1 MGDIAFGVDEV
12 AAHNLLIALGL
23 EASEDRIAEVAAH
36 MRAHR
41 ASAEQYRLD
50 KARDD
55 LFAHL
60 ENAFL
65 RFRAHDDHWNAGY
78 AAAESEALNWF
89 AERPPVDAPPP
100 ARTTGE
106 ILRAMI
112 REQKSGPRD
121 GRH

>member
-55 LFAHL
+55 CSPIWKMRSCVSAPMTIIGTP
-60 ENAFL
+60 AMP
-65 RFRAHDDHWNAGY
+65 RRRA
-78 AAAESEALNWF
+78 
-89 AERPPVDAPPP
+89 R
-100 ARTTGE
+100 R
-106 ILRAMI
+106 
-112 REQKSGPRD
+112 
-121 GRH
+121 